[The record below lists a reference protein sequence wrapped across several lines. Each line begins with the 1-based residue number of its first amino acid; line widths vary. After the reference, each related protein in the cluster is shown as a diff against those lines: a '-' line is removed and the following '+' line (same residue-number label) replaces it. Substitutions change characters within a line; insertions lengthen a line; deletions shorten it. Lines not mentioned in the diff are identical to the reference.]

1 MNITCPYCHSENVS
15 RVVNQQSYSQGSLS
29 SMTCAGIGASISK
42 SLPMP
47 ISPWMGGIAGAVVGG
62 LIDSFIQ
69 PSRPVATPVRYFHC
83 HHWGF
88 SSLFVYKETITWHI
102 NLNKWRMS
110 DKPLGMA

>member
-15 RVVNQQSYSQGSLS
+15 RVIDQQPANQGSLS

-42 SLPMP
+42 KFADADLSVD
-47 ISPWMGGIAGAVVGG
+47 GGIAGAVVGG

-83 HHWGF
+83 HHCQRNF
-88 SSLFVYKETITWHI
+88 
-102 NLNKWRMS
+102 
-110 DKPLGMA
+110 D